1 MTFNSKTK
9 ERIDWIDY
17 AKALG
22 VFLVIMGH
30 TYKGYS
36 FIGWIYSFHMPLFFF
51 LSGITLKI
59 EQISCKEFLKKR
71 VKSLLIPYILYS
83 IVYIMLEVIKSGLNG
98 NMDET
103 IKYFLRDAFWI
114 RGQQATIGLWFLPL
128 LFLVEV
134 LLMVVYKG
142 IRSKNLR
149 AASVLFITAMGF
161 LYADKIGKALPWGLD
176 AALVVIFF
184 LYAGY
189 VFKQICLSSWM
200 NGKQKDIFKYSII
213 GVGLLFANIIFNN
226 YNMKLIGDNADMY
239 SLRYGNEILYILSAL
254 AGIGFIS
261 IVLGYILK
269 NVKSRFWRFMGRNT
283 LHIYCLHGLALMFV
297 RKVLNLYVI
306 KEEDSLRVI
315 GIDIVLS
322 VCTFLL
328 CFVVICVQKSHC
340 CNKKNR
346 SRSQIFTSNPFI
358 YYHQ

>member
-200 NGKQKDIFKYSII
+200 NGKQKDIFKYAII
-213 GVGLLFANIIFNN
+213 GVGLLFVNIIFNN

-239 SLRYGNEILYILSAL
+239 SLRYGNEIIYILSAL

-328 CFVVICVQKSHC
+328 CFVIIWSVKYIGNILLSKVKE
-340 CNKKNR
+340 K
-346 SRSQIFTSNPFI
+346 
-358 YYHQ
+358 

>member
-1 MTFNSKTK
+1 MMTLNTKTK

-36 FIGWIYSFHMPLFFF
+36 VIGWIYSFHMPLFFF

-71 VKSLLIPYILYS
+71 IKSLLVPWILYS
-83 IVYIMLEVIKSGLNG
+83 TFYIVLEVVKRILSGNIDGTIKS
-98 NMDET
+98 
-103 IKYFLRDAFWI
+103 FLRAAFWS
-114 RGQQATIGLWFLPL
+114 RGQHATIGLWFLPL

-134 LLMVVYKG
+134 LLMAVCKG
-142 IRSKNLR
+142 VRNKNLR
-149 AASVLFITAMGF
+149 AVMVLFITAMGF

-176 AALVVIFF
+176 AAFVVIFF

-189 VFKQICLSSWM
+189 IFKQVWLSSGT
-200 NGKQKDIFKYSII
+200 NEKQKDTLRYIVV
-213 GVGLLFANIIFNN
+213 GAGLLAVNVILNN
-226 YNMKLIGDNADMY
+226 CNMKLIGNNADMY
-239 SLRYGNEILYILSAL
+239 SLRYGNAVLYVLSAL
-254 AGIGFIS
+254 AGIGFVSVI
-261 IVLGYILK
+261 LGHVLK
-269 NVKSRFWRFMGRNT
+269 NVKSKFWRFMGRNT
-283 LHIYCLHGLALMFV
+283 LHIYCLHELVLMFV

-306 KEEDSLRVI
+306 NEKDSLRVI

-328 CFVVICVQKSHC
+328 CFVVIWGIKCIGNIILSKVKE
-340 CNKKNR
+340 K
-346 SRSQIFTSNPFI
+346 
-358 YYHQ
+358 

>member
-1 MTFNSKTK
+1 MTFSSKTK

-22 VFLVIMGH
+22 VFWVIMGH

-328 CFVVICVQKSHC
+328 CFVVIWGAKYIGNIILSKVKE
-340 CNKKNR
+340 K
-346 SRSQIFTSNPFI
+346 
-358 YYHQ
+358 

>member
-1 MTFNSKTK
+1 MTFSSKTK

-22 VFLVIMGH
+22 VFWVIMGH

-200 NGKQKDIFKYSII
+200 NGKQKDIFKYAII

-239 SLRYGNEILYILSAL
+239 SLRYGNEIIYILSAL

-328 CFVVICVQKSHC
+328 CFVIIWSVKYIGNILLSKVKE
-340 CNKKNR
+340 K
-346 SRSQIFTSNPFI
+346 
-358 YYHQ
+358 

>member
-239 SLRYGNEILYILSAL
+239 SLRYGNEILYILSSWIGADVCEK
-254 AGIGFIS
+254 GIKF
-261 IVLGYILK
+261 VCYK
-269 NVKSRFWRFMGRNT
+269 GRR
-283 LHIYCLHGLALMFV
+283 LIESYWDRYCF
-297 RKVLNLYVI
+297 
-306 KEEDSLRVI
+306 
-315 GIDIVLS
+315 
-322 VCTFLL
+322 
-328 CFVVICVQKSHC
+328 ICVYF
-340 CNKKNR
+340 
-346 SRSQIFTSNPFI
+346 FTLFRCYLGCKVYRKYNSE
-358 YYHQ
+358 

>member
-51 LSGITLKI
+51 LSGTTLKI

-134 LLMVVYKG
+134 LLMAVCKG
-142 IRSKNLR
+142 IRNKNLR
-149 AASVLFITAMGF
+149 AGTVLFITVIGF

-176 AALVVIFF
+176 AAFVVIFF

-328 CFVVICVQKSHC
+328 CFVVIWGAKYIGNIILSKVKE
-340 CNKKNR
+340 K
-346 SRSQIFTSNPFI
+346 
-358 YYHQ
+358 

>member
-283 LHIYCLHGLALMFV
+283 LHIYCLHGLALTFV

-306 KEEDSLRVI
+306 KEEDSLRVM

-328 CFVVICVQKSHC
+328 CFVVIWGAKYIGNIILSKVKE
-340 CNKKNR
+340 K
-346 SRSQIFTSNPFI
+346 
-358 YYHQ
+358 

>member
-71 VKSLLIPYILYS
+71 VKLLLIPYILYS

-328 CFVVICVQKSHC
+328 CFVVIWGAKYIGNIILSKVKE
-340 CNKKNR
+340 K
-346 SRSQIFTSNPFI
+346 
-358 YYHQ
+358 

>member
-1 MTFNSKTK
+1 MMTLNTKIK

-36 FIGWIYSFHMPLFFF
+36 VIGWIYSFHMPLFFF

-71 VKSLLIPYILYS
+71 VKSLLVPYALYS
-83 IVYIMLEVIKSGLNG
+83 AVYIILEVFKGIFNG
-98 NMDET
+98 NIGEI

-134 LLMVVYKG
+134 LLMAVCKG
-142 IRSKNLR
+142 VRNKNLR
-149 AASVLFITAMGF
+149 AVMVLFITALGF

-176 AALVVIFF
+176 TAFVVIFF

-189 VFKQICLSSWM
+189 VFKQVCLSSWI
-200 NGKQKDIFKYSII
+200 NEKQKDILRYIVI
-213 GVGLLFANIIFNN
+213 GAGLLVVNIILNN
-226 YNMKLIGDNADMY
+226 CNMKLIGNNADMY
-239 SLRYGNEILYILSAL
+239 SLRYGNAVLYILSAL
-254 AGIGFIS
+254 AGIGFVS
-261 IVLGYILK
+261 IILGHILK
-269 NVKSRFWRFMGRNT
+269 NAKSKFWRFMGRNT

-297 RKVLNLYVI
+297 RKALNLYVI
-306 KEEDSLRVI
+306 NEEDSLRVI

-328 CFVVICVQKSHC
+328 CFVVIWGIKYIGNIILS
-340 CNKKNR
+340 KTKEK
-346 SRSQIFTSNPFI
+346 
-358 YYHQ
+358 

>member
-1 MTFNSKTK
+1 
-9 ERIDWIDY
+9 
-17 AKALG
+17 
-22 VFLVIMGH
+22 MGH

-59 EQISCKEFLKKR
+59 EQISCKEFL
-71 VKSLLIPYILYS
+71 
-83 IVYIMLEVIKSGLNG
+83 
-98 NMDET
+98 MDET

-149 AASVLFITAMGF
+149 AASVLFITEMGF

-200 NGKQKDIFKYSII
+200 NGKQKDIFKYAII

-239 SLRYGNEILYILSAL
+239 SLRYGNEIIYILSAL

-328 CFVVICVQKSHC
+328 CFVIIWSVKYIGNILLSKVKE
-340 CNKKNR
+340 K
-346 SRSQIFTSNPFI
+346 
-358 YYHQ
+358 

>member
-1 MTFNSKTK
+1 MTFSSKTK

-22 VFLVIMGH
+22 VFWVIMGH

-328 CFVVICVQKSHC
+328 CFVIIWSVKYIGNILLSKVKE
-340 CNKKNR
+340 K
-346 SRSQIFTSNPFI
+346 
-358 YYHQ
+358 

>member
-269 NVKSRFWRFMGRNT
+269 NVKSRFWRFMGTEHSTYILSSWIGADVCEKGIKFVCYKGRR
-283 LHIYCLHGLALMFV
+283 LVESYWDRYCF
-297 RKVLNLYVI
+297 
-306 KEEDSLRVI
+306 
-315 GIDIVLS
+315 
-322 VCTFLL
+322 
-328 CFVVICVQKSHC
+328 ICVYF
-340 CNKKNR
+340 
-346 SRSQIFTSNPFI
+346 FTLFRCYLGCKVYRKYNSE
-358 YYHQ
+358 

>member
-1 MTFNSKTK
+1 MTFSSKTK

-22 VFLVIMGH
+22 VFWVIMGH

-226 YNMKLIGDNADMY
+226 YNMKFIGDNADMY
-239 SLRYGNEILYILSAL
+239 SLRYGNEIIYILSAL

-328 CFVVICVQKSHC
+328 CFVIIWSVKYIGNILLSKVKE
-340 CNKKNR
+340 K
-346 SRSQIFTSNPFI
+346 
-358 YYHQ
+358 